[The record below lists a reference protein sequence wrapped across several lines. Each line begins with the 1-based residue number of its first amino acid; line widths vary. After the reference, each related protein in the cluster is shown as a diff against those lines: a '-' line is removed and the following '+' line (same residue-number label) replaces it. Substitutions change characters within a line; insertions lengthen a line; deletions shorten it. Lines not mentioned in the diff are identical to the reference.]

1 MTDPRK
7 NNYSNSGSDTDSSR
21 FFSDFPRIQVKPQRS
36 YQEPDFRHLPAP
48 ERQELLSRLIDHVKE
63 L

>member
-7 NNYSNSGSDTDSSR
+7 SNYLSTHAESDASR
-21 FFSDFPRIQVKPQRS
+21 FFSDFPRIQVKPQRM
-36 YQEPDFRHLPAP
+36 YQEQDFRSLPGR
-48 ERQELLSRLIDHVKE
+48 EQQELLSRLIDHVKD